1 MLKPL
6 KRFFLYIKYY
16 FEPNDAYVRGLAYR
30 AAQKYFDTPVRNVS
44 NPYPRISEY
53 DLRRAEFLRYQ
64 RAWIDKY
71 RHDYA
76 KDKISHT

>member
-6 KRFFLYIKYY
+6 KRFFLYVKYY

-30 AAQKYFDTPVRNVS
+30 SAQKYFDTPVRNRS
-44 NPYPRISEY
+44 NLNPRVREY

-64 RAWIDKY
+64 RAFNDAY
-71 RHDYA
+71 RHQYA
-76 KDKISHT
+76 KNKLAA